1 MLRNFF
7 KVALRNIIRQKSYVF
22 INIAG
27 LAIGIASSIVIIL
40 FVVNELSYDKFNAKH
55 KQIYRVYLDGK
66 IGESEI
72 KGAWTASPTA
82 KALKNEIP
90 EVIEAVRM
98 DNWDEAILKIEDRSY
113 VEQHFMLA
121 DSAFFEIFSI
131 PLIQGDPK
139 TALAAPHNLVLTRS
153 AAKKY
158 FGNEDPIGKHIYVN
172 SDTTFYSV
180 TGIMEDVPDNA
191 HFEFNVLGSFATHH
205 RANDGQWL
213 SNSFNTYLLLRDDAS
228 YSDVE
233 TKIKP
238 ILEKYI
244 GPQLQQAI
252 GVSVEEWLSAG
263 NRYGL
268 YLQPLDDIHLN
279 PEIQHSLKPSND
291 IKYVYIFSV
300 VALLII
306 VVAIINYM
314 NLATAR
320 SIKRAKEVGLR
331 KVTGS
336 SKGQLIGLFLF
347 ESVILSFLSLILA
360 LVLVHLT
367 LPLVN
372 QITRLNLSFD
382 LFSNWIILPG
392 LLFLTILIGI
402 IAGSY
407 PSFVLSSFKPVS
419 VISGLYKGSRK
430 SLLRSVLVVFQFCI
444 SVIIILGTIIIYR
457 QINYMLNKDLGFDKE
472 QLMVIKRAGALGN
485 YNKIKIFQEEI
496 GKYPG
501 VLASTNSTAVP
512 GHPNNNNGFMIDG
525 RSASDQTVLM
535 NVNWVDYDF
544 LDTYGMK
551 MKEGR
556 FLSKEFPSDSISV
569 IINESAVRKFGFA
582 SPLSERFVQPAE
594 TPEERIKLNIIG
606 VVENFH
612 YQSLHEDIYP
622 HVFIRK
628 PESWNWG
635 GYVTVRLAPGDIKTT
650 IRNIE
655 KTWKDFAPSDP
666 IQYVFMDED
675 FENMYREEIRT
686 SNISLGFA
694 VLSILIACLGLFGLT
709 SYASEQRT
717 KEIGI
722 RKVLGSAVSGV
733 IVLLTREIF
742 LLVSIATLL
751 AWPVTYLIMKNWL
764 QNFHYR
770 ISLSVW
776 EFLLSFVLAIMIAM
790 LTVIYRAYIAARSN
804 PAVALKYE

>member
-7 KVALRNIIRQKSYVF
+7 KVALRNIIRQKSYII
-22 INIAG
+22 INVTG
-27 LAIGIASSIVIIL
+27 LAIGIASSIIIL
-40 FVVNELSYDKFNAKH
+40 LFVANELSYDKFNVKH

-72 KGAWTASPTA
+72 KGAWTAAPTA
-82 KALKNEIP
+82 KALRNEIP
-90 EVIEAVRM
+90 EVIDAIRM
-98 DNWDEAILKIEDRSY
+98 DNWDEPILKIQDRSY
-113 VEQHFMLA
+113 VEPHFMLA
-121 DSAFFEIFSI
+121 DSSFFNIFSI
-131 PLIQGDPK
+131 PLIQGDTK
-139 TALAAPHNLVLTRS
+139 TALAAPHSLVLTRS

-158 FGNEDPIGKHIYVN
+158 FGNEDPIGKQIRVN
-172 SDTTFYSV
+172 SDTTFFNV
-180 TGIMEDVPDNA
+180 TGIMEDVPENA
-191 HFEFNVLGSFATHH
+191 HFEFNVLGSFSTHH
-205 RANDGQWL
+205 RANEEFWL
-213 SNSFNTYLLLRDDAS
+213 SNSFSTYLLLRDDAS
-228 YSDVE
+228 YHEVE
-233 TKIKP
+233 AKIRP
-238 ILEKYI
+238 ILEKNI
-244 GPQLQQAI
+244 GPQLQQALGI
-252 GVSVEEWLSAG
+252 SLEEWTAAG

-279 PEIQHSLKPSND
+279 TEIQHGLKPSND
-291 IKYVYIFSV
+291 KKYVYIFSV

-336 SKGQLIGLFLF
+336 SKGQLIGLFLL
-347 ESVILSFLSLILA
+347 ESVILSFLALFLA
-360 LVLVHLT
+360 LLLVHLA

-372 QITRLNLSFD
+372 HITRLNLSFN
-382 LFSNWIILPG
+382 LFSSWFILPA
-392 LLFLTILIGI
+392 LIIVTAIIGI

-407 PSFVLSSFKPVS
+407 PSFVLSSFKPVA
-419 VISGLYKGSRK
+419 VLSGLQKGSSRNM
-430 SLLRSVLVVFQFCI
+430 LRSALVVFQFCI

-457 QINYMLNKDLGFDKE
+457 QIHYMLNKDLGFDKE

-485 YNKIKIFQEEI
+485 YNKIKVFQEEI
-496 GKYPG
+496 RKFPG
-501 VLASTNSTAVP
+501 VLATTNSTAVP

-535 NVNWVDYDF
+535 NVNWVDHDF

-556 FLSKEFPSDSISV
+556 FLSKEYPSDSVSV
-569 IINESAVRKFGFA
+569 IINESAVKKFGFT

-594 TPEERIKLNIIG
+594 NPEERVKLNIIG
-606 VVENFH
+606 VVEDFH

-622 HVFIRK
+622 HIFIKK
-628 PESWNWG
+628 PEWWGWG
-635 GYVTVRLAPGDIKTT
+635 GYLTIRLAPDNIKAT

-655 KTWKDFAPSDP
+655 QTWKEFAPSDP

-675 FENMYREEIRT
+675 FNNMYREEIRT

-742 LLVSIATLL
+742 LLVTIATIL
-751 AWPVTYLIMKNWL
+751 AWPVTYFIMKNWL

-770 ISLSVW
+770 INLSAW
-776 EFLLSFVLAIMIAM
+776 EFMLSFILAVMIAM
-790 LTVIYRAYIAARSN
+790 LTVIYRAYVAAKSD

>member
-1 MLRNFF
+1 MFRNIF

-22 INIAG
+22 INISG
-27 LAIGIASSIVIIL
+27 LAIGIASSIIIIL
-40 FVVNELSYDKFNAKH
+40 FVSSELSYDKFNLKR
-55 KQIYRVYLDGK
+55 KQIYRLYLDGK

-90 EVIEAVRM
+90 EVIDAVRM
-98 DNWDEAILKIEDRSY
+98 DNWNETILKIEDRSY

-121 DSAFFEIFSI
+121 DSSFFNFFSI
-131 PLIQGDPK
+131 PVIQGDPK

-153 AAKKY
+153 AARKY

-191 HFEFNVLGSFATHH
+191 HFEFNVLGSFATHY
-205 RANDGQWL
+205 RANDEQWL
-213 SNSFNTYLLLRDDAS
+213 SNSFSTYLLLRDDAS
-228 YSDVE
+228 YAEVE
-233 TKIKP
+233 NKIRP

-252 GVSVEEWLSAG
+252 GISIEEWIAAG

-268 YLQPLDDIHLN
+268 YLQPLEDIHLN
-279 PEIQHSLKPSND
+279 PEIQHSMKPSND
-291 IKYVYIFSV
+291 KKYVYIFTI
-300 VALLII
+300 VALLIV

-320 SIKRAKEVGLR
+320 SVKRAKEVGLR

-336 SKGQLIGLFLF
+336 TKGQLIGLFLF
-347 ESVILSFLSLILA
+347 ESVILSFFSLVLALILVQLA
-360 LVLVHLT
+360 

-372 QITRLNLSFD
+372 QITRLNLSFS
-382 LFSNWIILPG
+382 LFSNWVILPG
-392 LLFLTILIGI
+392 LLVLTVLIGI

-407 PSFVLSSFKPVS
+407 PSFILSSFRPVS
-419 VISGLYKGSRK
+419 VLSGLYKGSRK

-485 YNKIKIFQEEI
+485 YKKIKIFQEEI
-496 GKYPG
+496 SKFPG
-501 VLASTNSTAVP
+501 GISSCNSTAVP

-525 RSASDQTVLM
+525 RSTSDQTVLM
-535 NVNWVDYDF
+535 NVNWVDDDF
-544 LDTYGMK
+544 LKTYGMK

-556 FLSKEFPSDSISV
+556 FLSREFPSDSISV
-569 IINESAVRKFGFA
+569 IINESAVRKFGFTN
-582 SPLSERFVQPAE
+582 PLSERFIQPSE
-594 TPEERIKLNIIG
+594 TPQTRTLLNVIG
-606 VVENFH
+606 VVEDFH

-622 HVFIRK
+622 HVFIKK
-628 PESWNWG
+628 PESWDWG
-635 GYVTVRLAPGDIKTT
+635 GYITVRIAPENIKST
-650 IRNIE
+650 IKNVE
-655 KTWKDFAPSDP
+655 KTWKDFAPADP

-686 SNISLGFA
+686 SSISLGFA
-694 VLSILIACLGLFGLT
+694 ILSILIACLGLFGLT

-722 RKVLGSAVSGV
+722 RKVLGSAATGV
-733 IVLLTREIF
+733 IVLLTREVF
-742 LLVSIATLL
+742 VLVSIATLL
-751 AWPVTYLIMKNWL
+751 AWPVTYFIMKNWL

-770 ISLSVW
+770 IHLSVW
-776 EFLLSFVLAIMIAM
+776 EFLLSFILAVIIAM

>member
-1 MLRNFF
+1 MLSNFF

-27 LAIGIASSIVIIL
+27 LAIGIASSIIIIL
-40 FVVNELSYDKFNAKH
+40 FVINELSYDRFNLKH

-72 KGAWTASPTA
+72 KGAWTAAPTA
-82 KALKNEIP
+82 KALANEIP
-90 EVIEAVRM
+90 EVIDAVRM
-98 DNWDEAILKIEDRSY
+98 DNWDEAIIKIQDRSY
-113 VEQHFMLA
+113 IETHFMLA
-121 DSAFFEIFSI
+121 DSGFFNIFSI
-131 PLIQGDPK
+131 PLIQGDPE
-139 TALAAPHNLVLTRS
+139 TALAAPHTLVLTKS

-158 FGNEDPIGKHIYVN
+158 FGDEDPIGKQLRIN
-172 SDTTFYSV
+172 SDSTFFSV
-180 TGIMEDVPDNA
+180 TGIMQDVPENA
-191 HFEFNVLGSFATHH
+191 HFEFNLLGSFSTHH
-205 RANDGQWL
+205 RANDEFWL
-213 SNSFNTYLLLRDDAS
+213 SNSFSTYLLLREDAS
-228 YSDVE
+228 YQEVE
-233 TKIKP
+233 EKIKP
-238 ILEKYI
+238 ILEKNI

-252 GVSVEEWLSAG
+252 GVSLEEWESAG

-268 YLQPLDDIHLN
+268 FLQPLDDIHLN
-279 PEIQHSLKPSND
+279 PEIQHDLKPSND
-291 IKYVYIFSV
+291 RKYVYIFSI

-306 VVAIINYM
+306 LVAIINYM

-320 SIKRAKEVGLR
+320 SIKRSKEVGLR

-347 ESVILSFLSLILA
+347 ESVILSFISLMLA
-360 LVLVHLT
+360 LLLVHLT

-372 QITRLNLSFD
+372 HITRLDLSFS
-382 LFSNWIILPG
+382 LFSSWINLPAMIII
-392 LLFLTILIGI
+392 TVMIGI

-407 PSFVLSSFKPVS
+407 PSFVLSSFKPVA
-419 VISGLYKGSRK
+419 VLSGLHKGSRK
-430 SLLRSVLVVFQFCI
+430 SLLRSILVVFQFCI

-457 QINYMLNKDLGFDKE
+457 QINYMLNKDLGFNKE
-472 QLMVIKRAGALGN
+472 QLMVIRRAEALGN
-485 YNKIKIFQEEI
+485 YNKIKVFREEI
-496 GKYPG
+496 SKFPG
-501 VLASTNSTAVP
+501 VLKSTNSTAIP

-535 NVNWVDYDF
+535 NVNWVDDDF

-569 IINESAVRKFGFA
+569 IINESAVSKFGFTN
-582 SPLSERFVQPAE
+582 PLSERFIQPAE
-594 TPEERIKLNIIG
+594 TPEERVKLNIIG
-606 VVENFH
+606 VVKDFH

-622 HVFIRK
+622 HVFKKK
-628 PESWNWG
+628 PEWWGWG
-635 GYVTVRLAPGDIKTT
+635 GYITIRLAATDIRET
-650 IRNIE
+650 IKNIE
-655 KTWKDFAPSDP
+655 QTWKEFAPSDP
-666 IQYVFMDED
+666 IQYFFMDED
-675 FENMYREEIRT
+675 FNNMYREEIRT

-694 VLSILIACLGLFGLT
+694 ILSILIACLGLFGLT

-742 LLVSIATLL
+742 ILVSVATLL

-770 ISLSVW
+770 INLSIW
-776 EFLLSFVLAIMIAM
+776 EFLLSFILAMIIAM
-790 LTVIYRAYIAARSN
+790 LTVIYRAFIAARSN
-804 PAVALKYE
+804 PVIALKYE